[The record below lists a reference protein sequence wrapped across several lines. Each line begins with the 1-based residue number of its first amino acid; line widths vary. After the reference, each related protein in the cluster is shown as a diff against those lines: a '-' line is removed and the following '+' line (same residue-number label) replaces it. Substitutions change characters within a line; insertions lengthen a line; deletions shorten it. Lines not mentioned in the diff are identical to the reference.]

1 MCSPVLGAELDYSVG
16 LQCWGLG
23 WRAARLAYTIAKR
36 SKPAARAER
45 EGSLRCLCACPVS
58 LPGLSGICLI
68 HGIALW
74 VDGMVDLDGFVHGLG
89 IWWTNGDE
97 VMCAPFAG
105 RFNFLYVFVV
115 VALSRRS
122 SPWAELR
129 SLLRTAGWRI
139 CQRWC
144 LAIRYLTCF
153 N

>member
-1 MCSPVLGAELDYSVG
+1 MDKTP
-16 LQCWGLG
+16 
-23 WRAARLAYTIAKR
+23 K
-36 SKPAARAER
+36 
-45 EGSLRCLCACPVS
+45 
-58 LPGLSGICLI
+58 
-68 HGIALW
+68 
-74 VDGMVDLDGFVHGLG
+74 M
-89 IWWTNGDE
+89 
-97 VMCAPFAG
+97 MCAPFVG

-144 LAIRYLTCF
+144 LATRYLTCF